1 MLGCSVETL
10 VVKTG
15 SWATAVRVGRGVDE
29 AGIGVIG
36 VLNCGRNE
44 VLVGDGT
51 DERLGAGPEP
61 FVGGKEVG
69 VVNEGC
75 GMGVRGCRR

>member
-1 MLGCSVETL
+1 VLGCSVETP

-15 SWATAVRVGRGVDE
+15 SWATSVRVGRGVDE

-36 VLNCGRNE
+36 VLNCGSNE

-51 DERLGAGPEP
+51 DGRVEA
-61 FVGGKEVG
+61 
-69 VVNEGC
+69 
-75 GMGVRGCRR
+75 

>member
-1 MLGCSVETL
+1 MLGCSVETP

-15 SWATAVRVGRGVDE
+15 SWATSVRVGRGVDE

-36 VLNCGRNE
+36 VLNCGSNE

-51 DERLGAGPEP
+51 DGRVEA
-61 FVGGKEVG
+61 
-69 VVNEGC
+69 
-75 GMGVRGCRR
+75 